1 MGIFKKTIKYSKG
14 SEDLNNKIKN
24 LDEDLKK
31 TGVISNSD
39 DGKFQ
44 YLEETKEDNNLV
56 IEEVKLQEEE
66 LYSWR
71 EVSKDHTEEE
81 IEEFVE
87 EIREKHRKLSLVENS
102 IESLKIKFPQ
112 NSFIL
117 RFMHFLIVQY
127 FSVPLKSC
135 TCSVQHSSK
144 RKFKLY
150 SR

>member
-1 MGIFKKTIKYSKG
+1 VGIFKKTIKYSKG

-39 DGKFQ
+39 DVKVQ
-44 YLEETKEDNNLV
+44 YLKETKDQV
-56 IEEVKLQEEE
+56 IAEVKLQEEE

-71 EVSKDHTEEE
+71 EVSENHTEEE

-102 IESLKIKFPQ
+102 IDKF
-112 NSFIL
+112 
-117 RFMHFLIVQY
+117 
-127 FSVPLKSC
+127 
-135 TCSVQHSSK
+135 
-144 RKFKLY
+144 
-150 SR
+150 